1 MASQRD
7 RLPFEPARSKR
18 KEKSKPE
25 KSQGA
30 DTSQQPPTATAPT
43 TQPVPIARDKANAS
57 LAAIPEAVSRR
68 MVRRMAI
75 ATGVPTGLG
84 IASFFAFYVVV
95 TQEWFELPASAVL
108 LVTAGLFGLGV
119 VGLSYGILSA
129 SWDEQRVGSFIG
141 WEEFTLNAGRVW
153 ESWRAARREARGTKE

>member
-1 MASQRD
+1 MASQPDRD

-18 KEKSKPE
+18 KEKAKAAASSAKPAAE
-25 KSQGA
+25 
-30 DTSQQPPTATAPT
+30 PATAPKT
-43 TQPVPIARDKANAS
+43 PIARDKANAS
-57 LAAIPEAVSRR
+57 LSAIPEVVSRR
-68 MVRRMAI
+68 MVRRMAW

-84 IASFFAFYVVV
+84 IASFFAFYLIA
-95 TQEWFELPASAVL
+95 TQGWFELPSSAVL

-129 SWDEQRVGSFIG
+129 SWDERYVGSFIG